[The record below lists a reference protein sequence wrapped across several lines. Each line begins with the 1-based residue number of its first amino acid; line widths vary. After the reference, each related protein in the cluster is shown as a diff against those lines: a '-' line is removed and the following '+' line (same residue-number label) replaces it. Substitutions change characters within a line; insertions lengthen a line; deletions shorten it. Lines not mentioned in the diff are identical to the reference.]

1 MEIQNCVYHSLKGIV
16 IAVEANRKGIRCAT
30 CGNIS
35 DAKEE
40 SRVLDTILEM

>member
-16 IAVEANRKGIRCAT
+16 IAVEVNRKGIRCAT

-35 DAKEE
+35 HAKEG
-40 SRVLDTILEM
+40 SRILDTILKM